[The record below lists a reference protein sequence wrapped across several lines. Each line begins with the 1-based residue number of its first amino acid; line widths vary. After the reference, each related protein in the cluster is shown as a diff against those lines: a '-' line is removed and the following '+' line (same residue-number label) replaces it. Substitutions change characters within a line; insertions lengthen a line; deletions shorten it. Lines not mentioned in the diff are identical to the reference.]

1 MLAVVASY
9 VPMALALT
17 LLALANGKRPKPQ
30 GWVLIAVVAALL
42 GPVVVAFTGFV
53 AWIGLV
59 AMGTLALTVFACL
72 RHEDRPR
79 RGRIVGA

>member
-1 MLAVVASY
+1 MLATVASY

-30 GWVLIAVVAALL
+30 GWVLIAVVAAVF
-42 GPVVVAFTGFV
+42 GPVVVALVGFV

-59 AMGTLALTVFACL
+59 AMATLALTVYACL
-72 RHEDRPR
+72 RHQDRPPG
-79 RGRIVGA
+79 GRIVGA